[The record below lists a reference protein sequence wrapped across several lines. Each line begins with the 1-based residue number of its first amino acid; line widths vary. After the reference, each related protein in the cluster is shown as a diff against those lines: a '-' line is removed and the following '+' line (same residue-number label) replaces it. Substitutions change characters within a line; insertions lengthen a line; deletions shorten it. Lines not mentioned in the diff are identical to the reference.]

1 MSRIFKISSCI
12 NIGDLCTHHDHF
24 GHFPKSDFGKIEKI
38 FLKHSF
44 DLKVCFYYEAIVVY
58 VRFQVVHHRFTGSK
72 QGSRLHGSSR
82 KFQKCINTVEFPTW
96 ISDTCLIPKL
106 DNYQLLCDS
115 RGDFHDDGG
124 EILTSGVAQSK
135 ERDYII

>member
-1 MSRIFKISSCI
+1 MYSLTKKPELKMSRIFKISSCI

-38 FLKHSF
+38 FLKHIF
-44 DLKVCFYYEAIVVY
+44 DLKVCLEIEAIVVY

-82 KFQKCINTVEFPTW
+82 KFQKMHKYSRLPILGSQTPVSSPSSII
-96 ISDTCLIPKL
+96 ISCYATREGIFTTMEVK
-106 DNYQLLCDS
+106 Y
-115 RGDFHDDGG
+115 
-124 EILTSGVAQSK
+124 
-135 ERDYII
+135 

>member
-1 MSRIFKISSCI
+1 MSRIIKISSCI

-38 FLKHSF
+38 FLKHIF
-44 DLKVCFYYEAIVVY
+44 DSKVCLEIEAIVVY

-82 KFQKCINTVEFPTW
+82 KFQKCINTVDFPYLDLIHPVASPSSKI
-96 ISDTCLIPKL
+96 ISCYATREGIFTTMEVK
-106 DNYQLLCDS
+106 Y
-115 RGDFHDDGG
+115 
-124 EILTSGVAQSK
+124 
-135 ERDYII
+135 